1 MAKKPPGGKKAS
13 QSPNYQDKRR
23 AVGFQPPAVQ
33 GETGLPRGFG
43 WMGLILRYPVLSL
56 VALIVAVYARTLPY
70 GFTELDDSIFIR
82 EIADYHRQWSN
93 FFTSFR
99 RGVFHETN
107 DVYYRPLLLNSF
119 LINYQLAGENI
130 TTWRVV
136 NIVFH
141 CIATLLLFRLFKRLS
156 ISQSAAFFLS
166 AVFAVHPALAQ
177 AVVWIPG
184 RNDSL
189 LAIFVIGFILLS
201 QRYVESGRFRFLGAQ
216 AVLSVAALFTKETAV
231 FAFPAAWL
239 LLVFWHQQKL
249 FSRPMIALSFSWVVA
264 LGLWLGIRHFAT
276 LNHRHFTLTDM
287 VATLLDRLPALV
299 QYLGKALLPIHLGV
313 FPTQQD
319 TPMGYGLAAL
329 LLLVLLLIFSM
340 RHGSLPVLKLWTGA
354 GWYLL
359 FFVPALLVPPSF
371 NDQDFEHR
379 LYLPIVGVLLVLS
392 ETILIR
398 NRLPAATRFG
408 LGLLSLGILAGLNLH
423 RQPDFKDPITYW
435 TAAVTNSPRSAY
447 ANMMLGARLDTTD
460 SVRADSLIRLAFRQ
474 DSSQKYINY
483 YMGMLLQSSDS
494 VLASEPYF
502 LRELKKSDFSNCY
515 FHLARVA
522 FEKNDKKQAIV
533 WLEEFLRRVPDDPQ
547 ANHNLMLL
555 YWETG
560 DYKRLRYQVERIR
573 VLGLSVPAEITQAL
587 SGGA

>member
-1 MAKKPPGGKKAS
+1 MHL
-13 QSPNYQDKRR
+13 
-23 AVGFQPPAVQ
+23 V
-33 GETGLPRGFG
+33 
-43 WMGLILRYPVLSL
+43 MRYPVLTL
-56 VALIVAVYARTLPY
+56 LALIVVVYARTLPY

-82 EIADYHRQWSN
+82 EIADYHQQWSN
-93 FFTSFR
+93 LFTSFR

-130 TTWRVV
+130 STWRVV
-136 NIVFH
+136 NIVIH
-141 CIATLLLFRLFKRLS
+141 CIATVLLFQLFKRLRLS
-156 ISQSAAFFLS
+156 VSAAFFLS
-166 AVFAVHPALAQ
+166 AVFAVHPALTQ

-201 QRYVESGRFRFLGAQ
+201 QRYVESGRFVFLLAQ
-216 AVLSVAALFTKETAV
+216 AVTSLAALFTKETAV

-239 LLVFWHQQKL
+239 LLVFWLKQKPIG
-249 FSRPMIALSFSWVVA
+249 RPMIALSFSWVVA
-264 LGLWLGIRHFAT
+264 LGLWLGVRHFAT

-287 VATLLDRLPALV
+287 VTTLWDRLPALL

-329 LLLVLLLIFSM
+329 FLLVLLLIFSM
-340 RHGSLPVLKLWTGA
+340 RQQLLDTGRLLTGA

-379 LYLPIVGVLLVLS
+379 LYLPIVGILLLLS
-392 ETILIR
+392 ETILLR
-398 NRLPAATRFG
+398 NPLAASTRFG
-408 LGLLSLGILAGLNLH
+408 FGFLSLGILAGLNLH

-447 ANMMLGARLDTTD
+447 ANMMLGARLDTID
-460 SVRADSLIRLAFRQ
+460 SDRADSLIRLAYRQ

-483 YMGMLLQSSDS
+483 YMGVLLQSTDS

-533 WLEEFLRRVPDDPQ
+533 WLEEFLRRVPEDPQ
-547 ANHNLMLL
+547 GNHNLMLL

-560 DYKRLRYQVERIR
+560 DIKKLRYQVERMRI
-573 VLGLSVPAEITQAL
+573 LGLSIPMEITQAL
-587 SGGA
+587 AKGA